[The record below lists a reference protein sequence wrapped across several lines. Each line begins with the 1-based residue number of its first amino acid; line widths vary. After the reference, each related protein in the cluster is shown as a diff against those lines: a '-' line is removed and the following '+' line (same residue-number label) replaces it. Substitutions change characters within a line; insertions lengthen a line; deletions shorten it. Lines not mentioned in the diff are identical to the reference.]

1 MSDADRRSLRAAQ
14 TLSARRRS
22 QGACRLYFTDYT
34 LAVQKSFSVL
44 EVSRRQAALSVMGV
58 LWTMLAIFI
67 SPITLCL
74 VPGCFSVLGVRGRSR
89 GTSTGETNPEV
100 SGREQSR
107 RRLGVSPRFIIPQ
120 TLHGCRKLLRVGPLD
135 NLLNLLL
142 G

>member
-1 MSDADRRSLRAAQ
+1 M
-14 TLSARRRS
+14 LSPHTARRFRMP
-22 QGACRLYFTDYT
+22 CRQQRL
-34 LAVQKSFSVL
+34 
-44 EVSRRQAALSVMGV
+44 RR
-58 LWTMLAIFI
+58 TILAIFL

-74 VPGCFSVLGVRGRSR
+74 VPGCFSVLEVRGRSR